1 MRARMMMV
9 LASAALAGSLLATA
23 AQAGGDGGRGGDDGF
38 RDNHFGSSFGDTPVD
53 RYGGYGN
60 RGGGLRSEFRGYGGR
75 DVWGHWGAYY
85 GPMIPMT

>member
-1 MRARMMMV
+1 MRARIMMV

-23 AQAGGDGGRGGDDGF
+23 AQARGDGGRGGDDGF
-38 RDNHFGSSFGDTPVD
+38 RDNHVSSSFGDTLVD
-53 RYGGYGN
+53 SYAGYGN
-60 RGGGLRSEFRGYGGR
+60 RGSGLRGEFRGYGGR